1 MPESLSRDLC
11 ERLARAYPQD
21 IGAHEYV
28 DGDLFWRRGQAQVW
42 VAFIEADTYWGGAWP
57 IESTDVW
64 CPRLEDLLELAQEV
78 NGHLWEMR
86 RIFGGACIFSAN
98 NVARD
103 GDTPVESVALW
114 LLAQRE
120 GAR

>member
-1 MPESLSRDLC
+1 MSEPLSRDLC
-11 ERLARAYPQD
+11 ERLLLAYPEWMDSLRGNVGRAHYCRHDAED
-21 IGAHEYV
+21 IVFEGQHVFDDVYNAGPH
-28 DGDLFWRRGQAQVW
+28 DL
-42 VAFIEADTYWGGAWP
+42 P
-57 IESTDVW
+57 IPT
-64 CPRLEDLLELAQEV
+64 LEDLLELAQEV
-78 NGHLWEMR
+78 NGHLWEIR

-103 GDTPVESVALW
+103 GDTPVEAVALW